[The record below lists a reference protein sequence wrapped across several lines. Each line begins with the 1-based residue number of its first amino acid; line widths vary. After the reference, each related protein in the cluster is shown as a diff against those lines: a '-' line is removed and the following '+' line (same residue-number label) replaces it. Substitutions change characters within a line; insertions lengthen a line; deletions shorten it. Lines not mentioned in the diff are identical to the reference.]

1 MLFITEASL
10 NVALASSHFKTRVLS
25 FKTIIGGSVLSGYAG
40 GMKKARQVVNI
51 WSQYQYK

>member
-51 WSQYQYK
+51 WSQYK